1 MDFGIKRI
9 IKEKHFK
16 NGKILMA
23 ELEGNNLFSVLVF
36 NKENELIDSICN
48 CCFGD
53 SFKKDILKLTRK
65 EYKEK
70 INQYFYNFTWQIISL
85 MIYLI
90 KTNR

>member
-9 IKEKHFK
+9 IKQKHFK

-36 NKENELIDSICN
+36 NENDKLIDSICN
-48 CCFGD
+48 CYFNNA
-53 SFKKDILKLTRK
+53 FKSEILKLTRK

-70 INQYFYNFTWQIISL
+70 LNQYFYKFT
-85 MIYLI
+85 
-90 KTNR
+90 

>member
-9 IKEKHFK
+9 IKQKCFK

-36 NKENELIDSICN
+36 NENDKLIDSVCN
-48 CCFGD
+48 CYFNNT
-53 SFKKDILKLTRK
+53 FKSEILKLTRK

-70 INQYFYNFTWQIISL
+70 LNQYFYKFT
-85 MIYLI
+85 
-90 KTNR
+90 

>member
-36 NKENELIDSICN
+36 NKENN
-48 CCFGD
+48 
-53 SFKKDILKLTRK
+53 SFEKKI
-65 EYKEK
+65 
-70 INQYFYNFTWQIISL
+70 
-85 MIYLI
+85 
-90 KTNR
+90 